1 MAEQTNAALLQV
13 LRIFLEGAT
22 RSGILK
28 RAGREAGDI
37 GGALVR
43 MGERKVPSIPVSA
56 PRPSINQNPLIR
68 EIEQSTPR
76 PQLTQA
82 RQGSLFKKITSDP
95 QKFETQNFSGK
106 RQPFIS
112 TEPVP
117 RNVRAEA
124 TVLQSSPD
132 VPQRSFFTQPDPFTG
147 DLNIT
152 REALPVRPPQYFQG
166 SLLKN
171 SPELIS
177 PNVKPNTP
185 TAQERVLFEIQ
196 PDGSQIAVT
205 TPNPYV
211 PQRSFFNKPNPWTG
225 ELDINRQALPTAP
238 FTSPSFR
245 APIIPER
252 ATAIPEEVARQLNNA
267 AGGVKQ
273 IDMSSL
279 DMNSLRNAAP
289 YLIGGLGVGGVGL
302 GLAARNALMD
312 SGSPAENQTA
322 ARNVAMN
329 VGSSAGGASVYDDRD
344 LASSNTD
351 PGALS
356 AAQQRAAEILR
367 QNLQNSSPDT
377 RISTPL
383 GPTTATPETGL
394 GNDPGV
400 QAEQRKLAALAAL
413 AASMGSGSNA
423 RINPPSY
430 NGITGGNPSYATR
443 GQQNEELNALKQQYA
458 KREAYVSN
466 PTNASTIINQL
477 IDNGVI
483 DDNAMLTWAVSNPA
497 LADSL
502 LRQTARRLP
511 SQQSIQNTQHVI
523 GTPLGTNNRNNAVGS
538 SVIAGQNVVNPS
550 QGSADMG
557 ELLRPEVYQYI
568 QNANLDPETIN
579 QAFSYR

>member
-1 MAEQTNAALLQV
+1 MAEANTALLQV

-43 MGERKVPSIPVSA
+43 MGERKVPSMPVSA
-56 PRPSINQNPLIR
+56 PRPPINQNPLIR
-68 EIEQSTPR
+68 EIEQSTPLPR
-76 PQLTQA
+76 LTQD
-82 RQGSLFKKITSDP
+82 RQGSLFKKSTSDP
-95 QKFETQNFSGK
+95 PKFDPYNFSRN
-106 RQPFIS
+106 RQQFIT

-117 RNVRAEA
+117 RNVRAEV
-124 TVLQSSPD
+124 TVPQQSSYA
-132 VPQRSFFTQPDPFTG
+132 PQRSLLTEPDPFTG
-147 DLNIT
+147 DLTIT
-152 REALPVRPPQYFQG
+152 REALPVRPTQYFQG

-177 PNVKPNTP
+177 PNVKPNMP

-196 PDGSQIAVT
+196 PDGSRIAVR
-205 TPNPYV
+205 TPDPYA
-211 PQRSFFNKPNPWTG
+211 PQREFFNYPEPWTG
-225 ELDINRQALPTAP
+225 KLDINRQALPTVP

-302 GLAARNALMD
+302 GLAARTLMD
-312 SGSPAENQTA
+312 PGSSTENQTV
-322 ARNVAMN
+322 ARNAAMN
-329 VGSSAGGASVYDDRD
+329 VGSSAGGASFYDYRD

-367 QNLQNSSPDT
+367 QNLQSSSPDT

-383 GPTTATPETGL
+383 GPTTATPETGP

-400 QAEQRKLAALAAL
+400 QAEQQKRIAAL

-430 NGITGGNPSYATR
+430 TGVTGGNPSYATR

-483 DDNAMLTWAVSNPA
+483 NDNDMLTWAVSNPA

-523 GTPLGTNNRNNAVGS
+523 GTPLGTNNGNNADGS
-538 SVIAGQNVVNPS
+538 SVIAGQNAVNPS

-568 QNANLDPETIN
+568 QNPRLDPETIN
-579 QAFSYR
+579 QAFSYH

>member
-1 MAEQTNAALLQV
+1 VAEANTALLQV

-43 MGERKVPSIPVSA
+43 MGERKVPSMPVSA
-56 PRPSINQNPLIR
+56 PRLPINQNPLIR
-68 EIEQSTPR
+68 EVEQSTPLPR
-76 PQLTQA
+76 LTQD
-82 RQGSLFKKITSDP
+82 RQGSVFKKGTFD
-95 QKFETQNFSGK
+95 TQNFSGNRK
-106 RQPFIS
+106 PFIAS
-112 TEPVP
+112 EQIP
-117 RNVRAEA
+117 RNVRAEV
-124 TVLQSSPD
+124 TVPQRSSYA
-132 VPQRSFFTQPDPFTG
+132 PQRSFFTEPDPFTG
-147 DLNIT
+147 DLNIS
-152 REALPVRPPQYFQG
+152 REALPVRPTQYFQG
-166 SLLKN
+166 SLLKT

-177 PNVKPNTP
+177 PNVKPNMP

-196 PDGSQIAVT
+196 PDGSRIAVP
-205 TPNPYV
+205 TPNSYT
-211 PQRSFFNKPNPWTG
+211 PQRSFFNEPNPWTG
-225 ELDINRQALPTAP
+225 ELDINQQALPTAP

-302 GLAARNALMD
+302 GLAARTLMD
-312 SGSPAENQTA
+312 SGSSTGNQTA
-322 ARNVAMN
+322 ARNAAMN
-329 VGSSAGGASVYDDRD
+329 AGSSPGGASVYDDRYLTPSD
-344 LASSNTD
+344 TD

-356 AAQQRAAEILR
+356 VAQQRAAEILR
-367 QNLQNSSPDT
+367 QNLQSNSPDT
-377 RISTPL
+377 RIQTPL
-383 GPTTATPETGL
+383 GPTTATPETGN

-400 QAEQRKLAALAAL
+400 QAEQQKRIAAL

-423 RINPPSY
+423 RINPRPY
-430 NGITGGNPSYATR
+430 NGVTGDNPSYATP

-466 PTNASTIINQL
+466 PTNKATIINQL

-483 DDNAMLTWAVSNPA
+483 NDNDMLTWAVSNPV

-502 LRQTARRLP
+502 LRETARRLP
-511 SQQSIQNTQHVI
+511 SQQSIQFTQRVI

-538 SVIAGQNVVNPS
+538 SVTAGQNAVNPS

-568 QNANLDPETIN
+568 QNPGLDPETIN